1 MHNPAQYKRRKSAQ
15 IVPPCF
21 SMIRCT
27 VARPTPVPSNSESVW
42 KRCHAVRDG
51 AEEHTERPLR
61 HSVPGKADDGR
72 SCPFGL
78 AEAEENPHPQPEV
91 VLDVCS

>member
-1 MHNPAQYKRRKSAQ
+1 MHGGQ
-15 IVPPCF
+15 IQPGSF
-21 SMIRCT
+21 KFR
-27 VARPTPVPSNSESVW
+27 VAW

-78 AEAEENPHPQPEV
+78 AEAEENPYPKPEG